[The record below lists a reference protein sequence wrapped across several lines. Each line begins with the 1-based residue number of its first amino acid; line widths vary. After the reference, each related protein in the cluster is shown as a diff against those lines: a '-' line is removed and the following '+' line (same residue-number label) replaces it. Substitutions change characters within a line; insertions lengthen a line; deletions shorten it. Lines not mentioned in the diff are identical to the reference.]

1 MEILCFFAGVA
12 FFYTKSIYPL
22 CFIGV
27 TLLFNRPTPVML
39 WSMSALL
46 WCTFHQFYVSEQ
58 AMSSTRIISKAI
70 VQGYVSSIPV
80 SSASKTQFQFVVT
93 RLNDHPARAHVLM
106 SCFNACPN
114 FQVGEYWQLTAKLKK
129 PLNLANP
136 GGFDYVTWLQTR
148 HIDWTGY
155 VLHHSALLMAK
166 KNIYSKLLVLR
177 QYLASTLVEL
187 SFDTTSQ
194 GIVEALALGITT
206 HIDKSSWDLFRRTGT
221 THLMVISGAH
231 IGLVAGLIYGFV
243 KWLWCRSGRLCLH
256 LPAPKIASFFA
267 IMIAGVY
274 SVLAGFAV
282 PAQRALIMCFFMF
295 LPNFVNQRFNVWQA
309 FRYALFAVLLIE
321 PHSVRMPGFYLS
333 FIAVAILVLVNQRF
347 VQKGF
352 KKIVMMQIA
361 CLVGLMPLTLF
372 FFSYGSLNGLLA
384 NVIAIP
390 WVSFIIVP
398 LSLIITLF
406 GHWFVLP
413 ASATILSGS
422 IQFLLS
428 YLTWVDSLSFIN
440 LNFSVSQLLSPLAIM
455 VSIGVL
461 AFMPIARFIPAVLV
475 LCLAACFPA
484 VEKIKNGE
492 ARLDVLDVGQGL
504 SIVVRTS
511 QHVLVYDTGVQFYQ
525 GSDMGKLAII
535 PYLQTLN
542 VKQLDK
548 VVISHPDLDHRGGLA
563 SLEARY
569 RIHELIVDKPSAY
582 GRGVSCHEYP
592 DWTWDGIKFHFF
604 SNPTLVTTKNN
615 SSCVLQISNIKGR
628 VLLTGDIEKQ
638 AEDYLIQTY
647 DKKLS
652 SQVLVVPHHGSKTSS
667 TGSFLKK
674 VSPRYAVVSYGFDNR
689 YRFPHQEVM
698 QRYKSQGI
706 AVYDTVLCGMTSVF
720 LRNKK
725 EILQP
730 ICYRK

>member
-1 MEILCFFAGVA
+1 MEILCFFAGIA
-12 FFYTKSIYPL
+12 FFYTKSIYPIASI
-22 CFIGV
+22 CVAFF
-27 TLLFNRPTPVML
+27 FNRRISVLL
-39 WSMSALL
+39 WSLSGLI
-46 WCTFHQFYVSEQ
+46 WCSFHQVHVSEQ
-58 AMSSTRIISKAI
+58 AMPLTRILSKAV
-70 VQGYVSSIPV
+70 VQGYVASIPV
-80 SSASKTQFQFVVT
+80 SSAHKTQFQFVVT
-93 RLNDHPARAHVLM
+93 RLNNHPARAHVLM
-106 SCFNACPN
+106 SCFNTCPN
-114 FQVGEYWQLTAKLKK
+114 FQVGEYWELTAKLKK

-155 VLHHSALLMAK
+155 VLHQSTLLTAE
-166 KNIYSKLLVLR
+166 KNSQYKLLALR
-177 QYLASTLVEL
+177 QYLASTLAVL
-187 SFDTTSQ
+187 GFDKTSQ
-194 GIVEALALGITT
+194 GLVEALALGITT

-231 IGLVAGLIYGFV
+231 IGLVAGLVYGFV
-243 KWLWCRSGRLCLH
+243 KWLWCRSGRLCLY

-267 IMIAGVY
+267 ILIAGIY
-274 SVLAGFAV
+274 SLLAGFAV

-309 FRYALFAVLLIE
+309 FRYALFAVLLME

-333 FIAVAILVLVNQRF
+333 FIAVAILVSVNQRF
-347 VQKGF
+347 VQNGF
-352 KKIVMMQIA
+352 KKMLMMQMA
-361 CLVGLMPLTLF
+361 CLIGLMPLTVF
-372 FFSYGSLNGLLA
+372 FFSYGSLNGLIA
-384 NVIAIP
+384 NIIAIP

-398 LSLIITLF
+398 LSLITTIF

-422 IQFLLS
+422 IQFLLR

-440 LNFSVSQLLSPLAIM
+440 LNFSVSKLLSPLAIM
-455 VSIGVL
+455 VAIAVL
-461 AFMPIARFIPAVLV
+461 IFVPLARFIPAVLMLFV
-475 LCLAACFPA
+475 AACFPA
-484 VEKIKNGE
+484 FEKIKYGE
-492 ARLDVLDVGQGL
+492 ARLDILDVGQGL

-511 QHVLVYDTGVQFYQ
+511 QHVLIYDTGVQFYQ

-535 PYLQTLN
+535 PYLETLN

-563 SLEARY
+563 SLEAKY
-569 RIHELIVDKPSAY
+569 FIQELIVDKPSAY
-582 GRGVSCHEYP
+582 GRGVSCHEYS
-592 DWTWDGIKFHFF
+592 DWVWDGVKFHFF

-615 SSCVLQISNIKGR
+615 SSCVLQISNAQGH

-647 DKKLS
+647 DNKLS
-652 SQVLVVPHHGSKTSS
+652 SEVLIVPHHGSKTSS
-667 TGSFLKK
+667 TESFLNI

-698 QRYKSQGI
+698 QRYKNHGI
-706 AVYDTVLCGMTSVF
+706 ALFDTVLCGMTSVY
-720 LRNKK
+720 LIDKK
-725 EILQP
+725 DISQP